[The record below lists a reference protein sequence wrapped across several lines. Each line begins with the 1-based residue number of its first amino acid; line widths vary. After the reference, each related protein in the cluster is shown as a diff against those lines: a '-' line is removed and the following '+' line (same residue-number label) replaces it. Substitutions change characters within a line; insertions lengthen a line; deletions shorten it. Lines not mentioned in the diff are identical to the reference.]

1 MNMAQKVLII
11 PDSFKD
17 SISSIEFCAIA
28 KDAILK
34 ISPQTHI
41 QTIPMAEVE
50 RGALMCLGI

>member
-1 MNMAQKVLII
+1 MNRAQNVLII

-17 SISSIEFCAIA
+17 SISSIEFCTIA

-34 ISPQTHI
+34 MNPQTQI